1 MTTNVLT
8 FHVSLTVRTIEHP
21 GHERSWIQLML
32 ALYRSDRRAQ
42 ALATFAAA
50 RQALIEES
58 GIEPGPAMKGLHRQI
73 LRDDPGLDLMFNSA
87 TSESILECLMGRRI
101 RGVTDLL
108 RIGHRNTGK

>member
-87 TSESILECLMGRRI
+87 TSESIL
-101 RGVTDLL
+101 
-108 RIGHRNTGK
+108 